1 MQIVAAYPVQSCF
14 QWGGVFHAGG
24 NNKKNIKNI
33 PPSPVAPLRVVLS
46 LLMSIRP
53 CDCYPNTR
61 LGLWWCIHWRF
72 LYLQCQD
79 RQEISAGRG
88 LLSIF
93 FTLSWGGIFIMG
105 VYITENIKNMAPLQ
119 YPHRI
124 FYLNLDYFG
133 NSRHLYLDINRSLN
147 GIANFSKN
155 RLETESVRLQVS
167 SLCGRCDKLS
177 IFRFISPL

>member
-53 CDCYPNTR
+53 CDCYPDTR

-72 LYLQCQD
+72 LYLQCRD

-105 VYITENIKNMAPLQ
+105 VYITENPQNITPLQ
-119 YPHRI
+119 YPLIKHITSTPSACLAFRSEVVANLLRYAPSVTVNPVPFI
-124 FYLNLDYFG
+124 YLL
-133 NSRHLYLDINRSLN
+133 
-147 GIANFSKN
+147 
-155 RLETESVRLQVS
+155 
-167 SLCGRCDKLS
+167 
-177 IFRFISPL
+177 